1 MIQWFSVDS
10 ENLSIQCDLPFS
22 ELYLEVSGTVGTV
35 IRPVRLL
42 IQESGWVLYRC
53 TSMLREKISYLT
65 PEIMMLFY
73 LTPKLKFFSICP
85 PLKFFFPI

>member
-53 TSMLREKISYLT
+53 TSML
-65 PEIMMLFY
+65 
-73 LTPKLKFFSICP
+73 
-85 PLKFFFPI
+85 